1 VFSRHLIAV
10 VAFLSTAMA
19 VSPPS
24 PFIDIAALLERQT
37 QEMMDA
43 IAAGDRA
50 PWTRYVDDAVVYA
63 AEDGATK
70 SKAQLVEEIRL
81 LPKEIWGK
89 LRVTRFRTALHGK
102 TAVTNYIS
110 EEDEGYFGQ
119 VIHAR
124 YLSTDTWVETAAGW
138 RLIASQV
145 LALRDDPPEVR
156 PDGSRLDEYAGVYA
170 LTPEVTYTIK
180 RDGDRLVGTRTG
192 RKTEPL
198 KVELADCLFVPGQPR
213 LRKVFQRDVNGRVT
227 GFVERRESWD
237 IAWRRVQ

>member
-1 VFSRHLIAV
+1 MFSRHSVAV
-10 VAFLSTAMA
+10 AAFLSTAMT
-19 VSPPS
+19 VPPPS
-24 PFIDIAALLERQT
+24 RSIDIAAVLQKQT

-43 IAAGDRA
+43 IAAGDRT
-50 PWTRYVDDAVVYA
+50 PWTRYVDEAVVYA
-63 AEDGATK
+63 AEDGTTK
-70 SKAQLVEEIRL
+70 SKAQLVEEIRP
-81 LPKEIWGK
+81 LPKDIWGK
-89 LRVTRFRTALHGK
+89 LRVTQFRTALHGK

-124 YLSTDTWVETAAGW
+124 YLSTDTWIDTAAGW

-156 PDGSRLDEYAGVYA
+156 PDVARLDEYVGVYA
-170 LTPEVTYTIK
+170 LTPDVTYTIR
-180 RDGDRLVGTRTG
+180 RDGDGLVGTRTG

-213 LRKVFQRDVNGRVT
+213 LRKVFQRDPNGHVT

-237 IAWRRVQ
+237 IAWHRLP